1 MLYTDPHGFQMRKG
15 PVGTAP
21 KLTQLDVVASATVR
35 GQLRQAHAWWAITP
49 VLKAGGAGFK
59 TRVSDATVVP
69 GQTVVVTS
77 TAHDGNGRPV
87 PNLLVRW
94 VWDFD
99 GKKVTTK
106 GITDATGR
114 ASSSQLITTSTT
126 RTRVHVTAFTQ
137 SASRNRSS
145 TTDFKRVQ

>member
-1 MLYTDPHGFQMRKG
+1 LL
-15 PVGTAP
+15 VEA
-21 KLTQLDVVASATVR
+21 VR
-35 GQLRQAHAWWAITP
+35 GQVRTAHAWWAITP
-49 VLKAGGAGFK
+49 VLKARGAGFK

-77 TAHDGNGRPV
+77 IAHDGNGRPV

-99 GKKVTTK
+99 GRKVTTK
-106 GITDATGR
+106 AITDATGR

>member
-1 MLYTDPHGFQMRKG
+1 MLQDR
-15 PVGTAP
+15 
-21 KLTQLDVVASATVR
+21 
-35 GQLRQAHAWWAITP
+35 
-49 VLKAGGAGFK
+49 GAGFR

-77 TAHDGNGRPV
+77 TAHDRNGRPV

-99 GKKVTTK
+99 GKKVTTRA
-106 GITDATGR
+106 ITDATGR